1 MIGQLL
7 RCVCCRNPQIT
18 LLQQWIE
25 GLGHY
30 AQHDVGQSVNAR
42 ALPDYRG
49 IRMEPCAPQT
59 LADDGDLREPRFI
72 LVGSENASGYRLN
85 GERGKVTRGGD
96 FALHPFGS
104 FLGC

>member
-1 MIGQLL
+1 MEIMIGQLL

-72 LVGSENASGYRLN
+72 DRKEHTSELQSRGHLVCRLLL
-85 GERGKVTRGGD
+85 EK
-96 FALHPFGS
+96 
-104 FLGC
+104 